1 MQIYFFFFLI
11 LIFLIQSSPSYYRLI
26 DDISFNFNNKKEDKI
41 DKLKKYFTLTPNSYI
56 GNNIMLIDINQKDNK
71 GILELK
77 NPINSNDF
85 EIQISFKLTPEN
97 ISEYGTIF
105 YIWFYNKVKQKGNG
119 FVIYKNHSESITYF
133 YPIIT
138 NKTIF
143 EITFDELLFINNK
156 DMKEKKTYC
165 STINFLDNY
174 KRITIRIKNS
184 NMDFYFNSSLSLF
197 SACLNDFKGDNE
209 SFINPLYFSIGA
221 INKNQFRSSVEITKI
236 RFFDKENKKIEFTLN
251 HNELH
256 IIHEENRKHILKI
269 LWLFIFIIALVIYF
283 LYKFLKKKKLIEEK
297 ID

>member
-1 MQIYFFFFLI
+1 MQFYYFIFLI
-11 LIFLIQSSPSYYRLI
+11 LIILIHSIPSYYRLI

-85 EIQISFKLTPEN
+85 EIQITFKLTPEN
-97 ISEYGTIF
+97 ISEYGSIF
-105 YIWFYNKVKQKGNG
+105 YIWFYNKEKQKGNG
-119 FVIYKNHSESITYF
+119 FVIYKNHTKPITYF

-143 EITFDELLFINNK
+143 EINFDELLFVNNQE
-156 DMKEKKTYC
+156 MREKKTYC

-174 KRITIRIKNS
+174 KRITIRVKDS
-184 NMDFYFNSSLSLF
+184 KMDLYFNSSLSLIT
-197 SACLNDFKGDNE
+197 ACLNDFKGDNE
-209 SFINPLYFSIGA
+209 SFKNPLYFSIGA
-221 INKNQFRSSVEITKI
+221 INKNQYRSNVEITKI
-236 RFFDKENKKIEFTLN
+236 RFFDKENKKKAFTLKKDEFN
-251 HNELH
+251 TM
-256 IIHEENRKHILKI
+256 HEGNRKHILNI
-269 LWLFIFIIALVIYF
+269 FSLFIVIIILFIYF
-283 LYKFLKKKKLIEEK
+283 LYKCLKKKNLIENK